1 MFTFYQKLAQV
12 LFVKTNLIGRS
23 YRAYQSKRN
32 DQLQLILHELEVLTK
47 KINELQHLHRQL
59 WFEWNKPFGYEII
72 DLRYGA
78 LKSRIETTVWR
89 LKKFLTGEIKQ
100 LPELEQTPLP
110 FDSPFKTASGV
121 GRNLF
126 HGIYSASKLSD
137 I

>member
-1 MFTFYQKLAQV
+1 MIFSSFATERLALV
-12 LFVKTNLIGRS
+12 VFVKTNLIGRS

-78 LKSRIETTVWR
+78 LKSRIVSH
-89 LKKFLTGEIKQ
+89 L
-100 LPELEQTPLP
+100 
-110 FDSPFKTASGV
+110 SPYNAKEVLNF
-121 GRNLF
+121 
-126 HGIYSASKLSD
+126 
-137 I
+137 